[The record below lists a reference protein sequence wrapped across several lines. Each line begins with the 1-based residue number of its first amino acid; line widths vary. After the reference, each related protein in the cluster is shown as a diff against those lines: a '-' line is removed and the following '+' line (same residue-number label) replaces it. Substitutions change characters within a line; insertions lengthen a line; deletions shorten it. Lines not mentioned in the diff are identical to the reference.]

1 MRSITLRAAL
11 LATLVLPLACLAAP
25 ATGWDRANAQT
36 RQFVQQT
43 MQAKRI
49 PGLQIAVVK
58 DGQLVLS
65 DAYGMANVEN
75 AVAATRD
82 TRFPLNSATKSLT
95 GVAMAQ
101 LAQAGRVDLQAPV
114 SRYLDD
120 LPPAWGKVRV
130 RQLLAHTSGLPDI
143 LDAQG
148 LLGGG
153 SEQAAWKQ
161 VTALPLEAA
170 PGERHRYNQTNY
182 LLLARII
189 EKQAGVP
196 YTHYLAKHQFD
207 VVGMPRTTFGDSYD
221 LVADAATIYSWFPRK
236 TDAPDAPVRLSHWF
250 YDLSPGLWA
259 GAGML
264 TTADEVGRW
273 IIALSNGQ
281 LLKTAGVRR
290 MWTPERLNS
299 GAPGG
304 WSAGWPVL
312 GTQPDLQVGGMGGAR
327 AAFIVYPERHL
338 AVIVLTNL
346 VGANPQDFIAP
357 IAAFYDRPTA
367 LSRAARPSPAGSP
380 R

>member
-1 MRSITLRAAL
+1 MRSRILRATV
-11 LATLVLPLACLAAP
+11 LASLVLPLACLAAP
-25 ATGWDRANAQT
+25 STGWDQANAQT

-58 DGQLVLS
+58 DGRQVLS
-65 DAYGMANVEN
+65 EAYGVANVEN
-75 AVAATRD
+75 AAAVTRD
-82 TRFPLNSATKSLT
+82 TRFPLNSATKSFT

-120 LPPAWGKVRV
+120 LPPAWRKVRV

-153 SEQAAWKQ
+153 TEQAAWEQ
-161 VTALPLEAA
+161 VTALPVEAA

-182 LLLARII
+182 VLLARII
-189 EKQAGVP
+189 AKQAGVP
-196 YTHYLAKHQFD
+196 YAQYMAQHQFD

-221 LVADAATIYSWFPRK
+221 LVAGAATIYSWFPRK
-236 TDAPDAPVRLSHWF
+236 SDAADAPARLSHWF

-264 TTADEVGRW
+264 TTADEVSRW
-273 IIALSNGQ
+273 MIALSKGQ
-281 LLKTAGVRR
+281 LLTPDGVRR
-290 MWTPERLNS
+290 MWTPETLNS
-299 GAPGG
+299 GAAGG
-304 WSAGWPVL
+304 WSAGWPVM
-312 GTQPDLQVGGMGGAR
+312 GTAPDLQVGGMGGAR
-327 AAFIVYPERHL
+327 AAFIVYPERKL

-357 IAAFYDRPTA
+357 IAAFYTDPPA
-367 LSRAARPSPAGSP
+367 LNRAGRPSPAGSP